1 MNYVSFSKEVFIQED
16 VVRISVFT
24 YHMLH
29 LARDKGI
36 FVAKLFRHLNHFCRS
51 FELCHHMVMEE
62 LTSADQPPQVLRLV
76 TAIANNLEK
85 NSQIFPLTLKKEK
98 TV

>member
-1 MNYVSFSKEVFIQED
+1 
-16 VVRISVFT
+16 
-24 YHMLH
+24 
-29 LARDKGI
+29 
-36 FVAKLFRHLNHFCRS
+36 
-51 FELCHHMVMEE
+51 MVMEE